1 MPPTTRVSV
10 KASFVYFCLGAAI
23 GALLLVNRWVPL
35 WTGLPALRSSHIVF
49 VVDGWVTQ
57 LILGVGWWLL
67 PPLQIGLK
75 PDDANW
81 QRHGQT
87 QRGSEPL
94 FWAII
99 GLLNAGILLKAIGEP
114 LFEWTGVG
122 VVRGAGRRVALPAAG
137 GGDRLR
143 GDHVGAG
150 EGAEEEVGGCSKRS

>member
-1 MPPTTRVSV
+1 VPPTTRVAV

-67 PPLQIGLK
+67 PPLQIALR
-75 PDDANW
+75 PDEANW
-81 QRHGQT
+81 RRHGQT

-99 GLLNAGILLKAIGEP
+99 GLLNTGILLKAIGEP
-114 LFEWTGVG
+114 LFEWTEAGVFEVLAG
-122 VVRGAGRRVALPAAG
+122 VAPFLLLAAAIGFVAIMWGRVRELRR
-137 GGDRLR
+137 R
-143 GDHVGAG
+143 
-150 EGAEEEVGGCSKRS
+150 

>member
-1 MPPTTRVSV
+1 MPPTTRVAV

-87 QRGSEPL
+87 QRGSEPS

-99 GLLNAGILLKAIGEP
+99 GLLNAGILLKAAGEP
-114 LFEWTGVG
+114 LFEWTGLGAFEVLAG
-122 VVRGAGRRVALPAAG
+122 VSPFLLLAAAIGFMAIMWGRVRELKRR
-137 GGDRLR
+137 
-143 GDHVGAG
+143 
-150 EGAEEEVGGCSKRS
+150 

>member
-10 KASFVYFCLGAAI
+10 KAAFVYFCLGSAL
-23 GALLLVNRWVPL
+23 GALLLVNRWVTL
-35 WTGLPALRSSHIVF
+35 WPGLAALRSSHIVF

-81 QRHGQT
+81 RRHGQT

-122 VVRGAGRRVALPAAG
+122 VFEVLAGVSPFLLLAAAIGFVAIMWGRVRELKRR
-137 GGDRLR
+137 
-143 GDHVGAG
+143 
-150 EGAEEEVGGCSKRS
+150 